1 MFRDRLDAARRLAEL
16 LQRYRGARPLVLGI
30 PRGAAPMARLIAAE
44 LEGDLDVV
52 LVHKIGA
59 PHQEELAV
67 GAVDDSGHAVI
78 LSHAFDTGAGREYL
92 AEEIAKQLGI
102 LQARRAAYGAARA
115 PIDPAGRTVIVV
127 DDGVATGATMEAA
140 IRVLRSRGAA
150 RVIVAAGVIPR
161 DTAERLRL
169 LADEVVAAAEPIYM
183 GSVGEF
189 FQEFTQLT
197 DEEVVRALQP
207 E

>member
-16 LQRYRGARPLVLGI
+16 LQHYRGARPLVLGI
-30 PRGAAPMARLIAAE
+30 PRGAVPMARLIADE
-44 LEGDLDVV
+44 LAGDLDVV

-78 LSHAFDTGAGREYL
+78 LSHAFQAGAGREYL
-92 AEEIAKQLGI
+92 QREIDRQVGT
-102 LQARRAAYGAARA
+102 LQARRAAYGKAQT
-115 PIDPAGRTVIVV
+115 PLDPRGRIVIVV

-150 RVIVAAGVIPR
+150 RIIAAAGVIPR
-161 DTAERLRL
+161 DTGDRLRL
-169 LADEVVAAAEPIYM
+169 LADEVVAPEEPVFL

-189 FQEFTQLT
+189 FRDFAQVS
-197 DEEVVRALQP
+197 DEEVIQAL
-207 E
+207 EAR